1 MGKIEIPGG
10 FEDGCAIAIKSD
22 QEIWL
27 IGGFRTGKRI
37 LSFDVESHTFKV
49 LPFSAIL
56 MLALLV
62 FLETAAKCKG
72 EELSWSWS

>member
-10 FEDGCAIAIKSD
+10 FEDGCAIAIKFD

-27 IGGFRTGKRI
+27 IGGFRPGKRI

-72 EELSWSWS
+72 EELS

>member
-1 MGKIEIPGG
+1 MMEVWKEWIMGKIEIPGG
-10 FEDGCAIAIKSD
+10 FEDGCAIAIKFD

-27 IGGFRTGKRI
+27 IGGFRPGKRI

-56 MLALLV
+56 MLLLSKSE
-62 FLETAAKCKG
+62 FWHYLFF
-72 EELSWSWS
+72 